1 MIGEDEMEEK
11 LAMRHVPAL
20 MTGASAEE
28 VRERF
33 LADMRAI
40 RPESDGW
47 QHDVRV
53 VAHTVIA
60 TLAETDEPGHFN
72 VSLQIKG
79 NYDGRRRGATGHTQI
94 EGESGDQPAGNL

>member
-1 MIGEDEMEEK
+1 MDSSTSTFTFYAISLLSTREEMVIGEDEMEENF
-11 LAMRHVPAL
+11 LMRHAPAL

-28 VRERF
+28 VRERC
-33 LADMRAI
+33 LADARAI

-60 TLAETDEPGHFN
+60 TLAETDEPRRFN

-79 NYDGRRRGATGHTQI
+79 NY
-94 EGESGDQPAGNL
+94 GE